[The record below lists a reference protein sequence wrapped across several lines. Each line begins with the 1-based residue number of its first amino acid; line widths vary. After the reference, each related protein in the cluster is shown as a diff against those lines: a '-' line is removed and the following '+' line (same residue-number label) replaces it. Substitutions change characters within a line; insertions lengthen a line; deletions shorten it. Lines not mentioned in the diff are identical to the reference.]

1 MTWIIDVSI
10 NYSSVWSKHVLNDH
24 WLSGWCLSEQT
35 LLVANDRPVFSGHSR
50 PIRGRGCDLWAN
62 QRPCRHRELSLP
74 GSGYHLMSPRLVMG
88 VILKLIL
95 FTMYAPEQRAV
106 LEFLLKFFS
115 IFKLYVLPWP
125 PMTFLWAWP
134 YYCHWSVFKLFWLC
148 PDVLSLV
155 QSDHMTW
162 ILASHW
168 LWPDVLSARWMTSEL
183 GGACLTVSSL
193 VLWRLIELWLNLPT
207 IINNQGGSAPGVNS
221 WEEK

>member
-1 MTWIIDVSI
+1 M
-10 NYSSVWSKHVLNDH
+10 Y
-24 WLSGWCLSEQT
+24 QT
-35 LLVANDRPVFSGHSR
+35 
-50 PIRGRGCDLWAN
+50 
-62 QRPCRHRELSLP
+62 
-74 GSGYHLMSPRLVMG
+74 
-88 VILKLIL
+88 
-95 FTMYAPEQRAV
+95 EQRAV

-125 PMTFLWAWP
+125 PMTFHGPPWAWP
-134 YYCHWSVFKLFWLC
+134 YYCHWSIFKLFWLW

-155 QSDHMTW
+155 QSDHMTR

-168 LWPDVLSARWMTSEL
+168 SRVITWPGYWPLIGLGWSHDMDTGLSLALLPDVLSARWMTSEL

-207 IINNQGGSAPGVNS
+207 IINNQGGSAPGVNG